1 MIDFERIIRSNS
13 NLARVLIGCCRS
25 FIRTET
31 FMPGEPK
38 KQRTPMNR
46 THHKFWALA
55 LAFVY
60 ITSACNLQG
69 TPKQSAQ
76 LNAFQ
81 ESELKTQEAQTAIA
95 AHPTATV
102 EPATPSKTPEPSP
115 TITLTPTIT
124 PTPTETPPM
133 ISVTANTNCRSGP
146 GTSYAIQGVLL
157 VGESAEIVAR
167 STIVD
172 YWYIFLPE
180 APGEPCWMSGAYANS
195 VGDTSLL
202 PELTPMPTPAPPV
215 GFDLYLRGFE
225 SCGSITYV
233 VFSAKNAGVE
243 ILKSAKVGIV
253 DFNTGGQLYGPDF
266 QRFPFAQV
274 VRPVCPPD
282 HGNIL
287 LPGTVQYIHV
297 PISPVPH
304 GNNGIGTIMLCTAD
318 WLGGDCVTKVIY
330 FLIE

>member
-1 MIDFERIIRSNS
+1 MI
-13 NLARVLIGCCRS
+13 
-25 FIRTET
+25 
-31 FMPGEPK
+31 
-38 KQRTPMNR
+38 R
-46 THHKFWALA
+46 THHKLWTLA

-60 ITSACNLQG
+60 TTSACNLQG
-69 TPKQSAQ
+69 TPKQSPQ
-76 LNAFQ
+76 VNVLQ
-81 ESELKTQEAQTAIA
+81 EMELKTQEAQTAVA
-95 AHPTATV
+95 GRPTATV
-102 EPATPSKTPEPSP
+102 EPATPSKTPEPFP

-146 GTSYAIQGVLL
+146 GTSYPIQGVLL

-167 STIVD
+167 SSIED
-172 YWYIFLPE
+172 YRYVLLPQ
-180 APGEPCWMSGAYANS
+180 APGEPCWISGAYSNT

-202 PELTPMPTPAPPV
+202 PEFTPMPTPSPPV
-215 GFDLYLRGFE
+215 GFDLYLKGFE
-225 SCGSITYV
+225 ACGSITYV
-233 VFSAKNAGVE
+233 VFSVKNAGIE
-243 ILKSAKVGIV
+243 ILKSANIGIV
-253 DFNTGGQLYGPDF
+253 DFNTGAQLYGPAF

-287 LPGTVQYIHV
+287 LPGTIQYIHV
-297 PISPVPH
+297 PISPVSH

-330 FLIE
+330 FLID